1 MSNDLVPELPPF
13 QLTEYVRKAFE
24 CNTRE
29 QLDDLTRRIWH
40 RYGRGAGATL
50 NAAALER
57 LKARI
62 LERRAMLEVAGHDI
76 GAALAQGGHATGV
89 GCRSRQRAYATAAR
103 AQQVTDFTAQ

>member
-62 LERRAMLEVAGHDI
+62 LERRAMLAGMQQ
-76 GAALAQGGHATGV
+76 ARPRSPTASLTSATPQGESAG
-89 GCRSRQRAYATAAR
+89 
-103 AQQVTDFTAQ
+103 